1 MEKQEL
7 EILAKHIENI
17 ILNRPIT
24 KVDATG
30 CTQELVEFQDA
41 LAYLSDRVE
50 ELNEFSNNICKGN
63 LDIPV
68 PGRHNMLVGG
78 LKEFHSV
85 LRHLTWQTEQVA
97 RGDYKQRVSFLG
109 EFSESFNIMVEQLEE
124 REQKLEEK
132 SKALA
137 QSMELMISIMD
148 AHKDWIIVT
157 DQETNEVIYNNRSH
171 ETAANEFDTGFMSL
185 NQSPVIKNHLR
196 LTIEN
201 NERTS
206 FVFQSIDDRRFYEIC
221 SYPLQW
227 GERKALA
234 HYISDV
240 TKEETE
246 KKKLSQIAY
255 IDDLTGCYNRR
266 YCMRSIDQMIMN
278 KEIFSLV
285 MIDMNDLK
293 YVNDSFGHSDGDV
306 YICDVVHVIKESV
319 RECDIVSRI
328 GGDEFV
334 LVLKNCDEETTVLKM
349 KDIFNEIVKIERKYR
364 PSISYGIYYVDEKNE
379 LSTEELLKFSDER
392 MYEFKVAYKKVR
404 NSSMK
409 IEK

>member
-1 MEKQEL
+1 MEKREL

-17 ILNRPIT
+17 ILNKPIT
-24 KVDATG
+24 KVETTG

-63 LDIPV
+63 LDIPL

-109 EFSESFNIMVEQLEE
+109 EFSDSFNIMVEQLEE

-148 AHKDWIIVT
+148 AHKDWIVVT

-171 ETAANEFDTGFMSL
+171 EANSKEFDAGFVRL
-185 NQSPVIKNHLR
+185 NQSPIVKNHLQS
-196 LTIEN
+196 TIEN

-206 FVFQSIDDRRFYEIC
+206 FIFQSMDDRRFYQIC

-240 TKEETE
+240 TSEELE

-266 YCMRSIDQMIMN
+266 YCMRSIDKMITE
-278 KEIFSLV
+278 KERFSIV
-285 MIDMNDLK
+285 MVDMNDLK
-293 YVNDSFGHSDGDV
+293 YVNDKFGHSDGDV
-306 YICDVVHVIKESV
+306 YICDVVNVLKESV
-319 RECDIVSRI
+319 RDCDIVSRI

-334 LVLKNCDEETTVLKM
+334 LVLKNCDEETTALKM
-349 KDIFNEIVKIERKYR
+349 KDIFHKIVNIERNYQL
-364 PSISYGIYYVDEKNE
+364 SISYGIYHVDESNT
-379 LSTEELLKFSDER
+379 LSTEELLKISDER
-392 MYEFKVAYKKVR
+392 MYEFKVDYKKSC
-404 NSSMK
+404 NGSMK
-409 IEK
+409 VEK

>member
-7 EILAKHIENI
+7 EVLAKHIENI
-17 ILNRPIT
+17 ILNRSIK
-24 KVDATG
+24 KVDTTG

-171 ETAANEFDTGFMSL
+171 ETAANEFDTRFMRL

-206 FVFQSIDDRRFYEIC
+206 FVFQSIDDRLFYEIC

-306 YICDVVHVIKESV
+306 YICDVVQVIKESV

-349 KDIFNEIVKIERKYR
+349 KEIFNEIVKIERKYC

-379 LSTEELLKFSDER
+379 FSTEELLKFSDER